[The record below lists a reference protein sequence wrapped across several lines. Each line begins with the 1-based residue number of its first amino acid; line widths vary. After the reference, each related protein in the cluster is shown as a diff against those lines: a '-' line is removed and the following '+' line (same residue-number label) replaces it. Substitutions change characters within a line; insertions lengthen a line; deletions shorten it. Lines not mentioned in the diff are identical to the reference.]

1 MPLSTIF
8 QLYHGCQ
15 FYWWRKSEY
24 LEKTTD
30 RLQVTDNIYHI
41 MLYRVHLAWV
51 GFELTTLVVICPD
64 CTASLGKERGWMF
77 MIKHK
82 ISITRERSPGLSQE
96 RIPYRSANIRKLAKD
111 HKGYGSAANEY
122 TRRTCVSSSR
132 LKVS

>member
-1 MPLSTIF
+1 MVF
-8 QLYHGCQ
+8 NV
-15 FYWWRKSEY
+15 YWWRKSEY

-82 ISITRERSPGLSQE
+82 LPLEQLTLIS
-96 RIPYRSANIRKLAKD
+96 N
-111 HKGYGSAANEY
+111 H
-122 TRRTCVSSSR
+122 
-132 LKVS
+132 LKHHYMNNTIQLNLVMSNSVKSKFF